1 MAFVHYRPDTPEGR
15 DAQLQAIA
23 IITAGLDSPELL
35 QQELHAAIGSKPDA
49 KAWTLLTIALGQVGM
64 KMTAL
69 AATMD
74 AENVEV
80 VSGARE
86 QITPFNLLQNWAS
99 LIMEEAD
106 SSDP

>member
-35 QQELHAAIGSKPDA
+35 QQELAAAIGSQPDA
-49 KAWTLLTIALGQVGM
+49 RSWTLLTIALGQVGM

-69 AATMD
+69 AASMD
-74 AENVEV
+74 ARNVDV
-80 VSGARE
+80 VSGERV
-86 QITPFNLLQNWAS
+86 QVTPFDLLQNWAAS
-99 LIMEEAD
+99 IIEEG
-106 SSDP
+106 DPPDA